1 MSNSSKKIVHWG
13 QGESTLF
20 LNITPKGGVVLDYEY
35 DTDAIHEMCGG
46 RNYYCSCS
54 CLSGAGYLEHLGA
67 LVPLGYYRVDT
78 TRNWSQNFLP
88 LGKTPEGEEVWVA
101 VPYATHTP
109 DKSGLLREFPTVVKV
124 GGGKVVYCDFSANL
138 LEVLDLLLSGEEL
151 PEKCV
156 IGGVTYDRRGHRT
169 LRRVFTRLGDQG
181 EALEEEVVMEHY
193 NLCSMDNNPNPWE
206 FFEEFLREFR
216 GFDNRSGLLR
226 LLAVERLEDG
236 TFVRTVKINGGDYR
250 GEILPGNPLD
260 GEGPLPVGWQR
271 ATEGV
276 IVRFYAD
283 EVHLVAYATPEE
295 AANRFL
301 RVEQRGAFVSSCS
314 SMYIMEELQAPK
326 LRYLLHPSVFLAEV
340 VKQLADNV
348 RQWADYVCENP
359 R

>member
-1 MSNSSKKIVHWG
+1 MSTSSTNVYWG
-13 QGESTLF
+13 QGKTTLF
-20 LNITPKGGVVLDYEY
+20 LHITAGAAVVLDYEY
-35 DTDAIHEMCGG
+35 NTDAIHGMCGG

-54 CLSGAGYLEHLGA
+54 CLSGAGYLGHLGA

-78 TRNWSQNFLP
+78 TQNWYQNFLP
-88 LGKTPEGEEVWVA
+88 LGVTPEGEEVLVA

-109 DKSGLLREFPTVVKV
+109 EKSGLFREFPTIIKV
-124 GGGKVVYCDFSANL
+124 GPVVVYCDWTNF
-138 LEVLDLLLSGEEL
+138 LEVLDLLLSGKDL

-169 LRRVFTRLGDQG
+169 LRRVFTRLGDQD

-193 NLCSMDNNPNPWE
+193 NLCSMDNTPNPWE
-206 FFEEFLREFR
+206 FFEKELRGYR
-216 GFDNRSGLLR
+216 GCEESGLFR
-226 LLAVERLEDG
+226 LLAVERLDNG
-236 TFVRTVKINGGDYR
+236 AFVRTVKINGGDYR

-271 ATEGV
+271 AAEGV
-276 IVRFYAD
+276 IVRFYQD
-283 EVHLVAYATPEE
+283 EAHLVAYATPEE

-301 RVEQRGAFVSSCS
+301 RVEQRRRFISSCS
-314 SMYIMEELQAPK
+314 SMYVMEELQAPK
-326 LRYLLHPSVFLAEV
+326 LRYLLNPSAYLTEV
-340 VKQLADNV
+340 VENIADNV